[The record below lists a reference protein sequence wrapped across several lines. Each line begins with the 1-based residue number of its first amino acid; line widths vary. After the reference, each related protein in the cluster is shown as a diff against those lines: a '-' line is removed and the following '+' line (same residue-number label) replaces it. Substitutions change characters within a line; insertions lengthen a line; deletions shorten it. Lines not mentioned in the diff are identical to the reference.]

1 MICSGLS
8 PYTQAFFVVQF
19 GDFLDGGNILSL
31 CTESFLLRVV
41 VDADFDRDRLLD
53 MLSGSL

>member
-1 MICSGLS
+1 MEAI
-8 PYTQAFFVVQF
+8 F
-19 GDFLDGGNILSL
+19 LSL

-41 VDADFDRDRLLD
+41 VDADFDRDRLRD